1 MVSKHGGTMVKRKCV
16 RAKLNYVGIPCHLL
30 RMTVLKQTNV
40 RNKAL
45 AVLLLFCGCEEP
57 Q

>member
-1 MVSKHGGTMVKRKCV
+1 MVKRKCV

-45 AVLLLFCGCEEP
+45 AMLLLFCGCEEP
-57 Q
+57 R